1 MSFSSIIEGKPQ
13 TLQQVAMQL
22 KGLALKADKHMQEH
36 VYLGAKHPV
45 ALYSIGTLNNVLFGI
60 QVTDKYC
67 VLYLHYTD
75 VVDTLSLKIEGG
87 EGNHAKHIKLTSITP
102 ELEAEL
108 KQVMKNIVKASKN

>member
-45 ALYSIGTLNNVLFGI
+45 ALYSIGTLN
-60 QVTDKYC
+60 K
-67 VLYLHYTD
+67 
-75 VVDTLSLKIEGG
+75 
-87 EGNHAKHIKLTSITP
+87 
-102 ELEAEL
+102 
-108 KQVMKNIVKASKN
+108 